1 MVRDIAFFS
10 LLTSSNMV
18 SVGNG
23 DLYRVCVP
31 VGLFIEAG
39 TQPSRPC
46 VHGLAQLVL
55 ATVSASAEEETES
68 SA

>member
-1 MVRDIAFFS
+1 
-10 LLTSSNMV
+10 MV